1 MKNSAKKILSMLLVL
16 CMLAALTV
24 SAFAAGPERV
34 GNYLMLGDSVAIYC
48 GASETEDTQVYINPN
63 LTFRR
68 TYSERLKQ
76 DPQLGITSICSCA
89 HSGWRVQEALYAL
102 GGSNY
107 TADYILRYGGEKTT
121 DRMESLSR
129 NYYIKAL
136 EDADLITIN
145 LGSNNIMQAFVYG
158 LYTAFEQQGIA
169 FSGSKLDEAAI
180 RYLQKLEKDVNDV
193 DALVNLLALLE
204 TTERGIVL
212 LKNALK
218 MMPNAITEFQKSWEE
233 LMALIHD
240 KNPDVNVIVM
250 GLYNP
255 VGELVKHTI
264 TGSLSVDG
272 LGKSFLDTAVWLIKE
287 TTDPMVDAMNLYL
300 RGGSNRFA
308 TKYVFLD
315 NSKVDLAGSADGV
328 HMGETG
334 HEYVYNRM
342 KDIIVTKFL
351 PDSVPATKTTP
362 AGLLGKFFSGLK
374 NLF

>member
-1 MKNSAKKILSMLLVL
+1 MKNSAKKLLSMLLVL

-48 GASETEDTQVYINPN
+48 GASETEDTSVYTHPEQ
-63 LTFRR
+63 TFRK
-68 TYSERLKQ
+68 TYSERLKNDQ
-76 DPQLGITSICSCA
+76 NLGITSICSCA
-89 HSGWRVQEALYAL
+89 HSGWRVQEALRAL
-102 GGSNY
+102 GGNDY
-107 TADYILRYGGEKTT
+107 TVDYIMKYGGET
-121 DRMESLSR
+121 DKRMNDYSPAYVR
-129 NYYIKAL
+129 AL
-136 EDADLITIN
+136 EGADLITIN

-180 RYLQKLEKDVNDV
+180 RYLQKLGKDVNDV

-218 MMPNAITEFQKSWEE
+218 MMPNAICEFQKSWEE

-240 KNPDVNVIVM
+240 KNSDVNVIVM

-272 LGKSFLDTAVWLIKE
+272 LGKTFLDTAVWMIKE
-287 TTDPMVDAMNLYL
+287 ATDPMVDAMNLYL
-300 RGGSNRFA
+300 RSGSNRFA

-351 PDSVPATKTTP
+351 PESVPATKTTP
-362 AGLLGKFFSGLK
+362 AGLLGKLFSGLK